1 MQGKAPAAQGEARVA
16 ELQGAEAG
24 SARDRQRKAEVDAVQ
39 AATNLKKEYEQ
50 RVKQGKEDE

>member
-1 MQGKAPAAQGEARVA
+1 MQGKVRAPQGGARVA

-39 AATNLKKEYEQ
+39 AATDMKIEYEQ
-50 RVKQGKEDE
+50 RIKQGKAE